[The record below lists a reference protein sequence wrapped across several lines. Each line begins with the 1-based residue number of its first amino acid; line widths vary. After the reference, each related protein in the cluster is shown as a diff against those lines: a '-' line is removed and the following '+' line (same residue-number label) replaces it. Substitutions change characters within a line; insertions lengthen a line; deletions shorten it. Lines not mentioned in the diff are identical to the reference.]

1 MKPSCAWASS
11 CATAMS
17 VPEARGPET
26 RGTVAAG
33 PWDVRL
39 ARALVRPLRHTP
51 LTPNELTTLGLLAS
65 LVAAWLMASGDPRRA
80 TLGGG
85 LFMLAVLVDHM
96 DGEFARLTG
105 LTSRFGHYYD
115 HVAAGLGYVSL
126 FAGLG
131 IGLQSGWLGAWAAV
145 AGTIA
150 AGSIAAI
157 FLIRVFLEETAGRA
171 MVAQESWR
179 GFEPEDALYLVGPVA
194 WLGLLG
200 PFLLAAAFGA
210 PLFLLWVVWCAA
222 TQRSATASP
231 AKSSAKG
238 AV

>member
-1 MKPSCAWASS
+1 MKLSSAWASS

-17 VPEARGPET
+17 ALEARGK
-26 RGTVAAG
+26 VAAG

-51 LTPNELTTLGLLAS
+51 LTPNGLTTLGLLAS
-65 LVAAWLMASGDPRRA
+65 LVAAWLMASGDARRA
-80 TLGGG
+80 ALGGG

-105 LTSRFGHYYD
+105 RTSRFGHYYD

-131 IGLQSGWLGAWAAV
+131 IGLRWGWLGVWAAV

-171 MVAQESWR
+171 MVVQGNWR

-200 PFLLAAAFGA
+200 PFLLAAALGA
-210 PLFLLWVVWCAA
+210 PLFLLWVVWCAV

>member
-1 MKPSCAWASS
+1 VS
-11 CATAMS
+11 
-17 VPEARGPET
+17 
-26 RGTVAAG
+26 

-39 ARALVRPLRHTP
+39 ARLLVRPLQHTP
-51 LTPNELTTLGLLAS
+51 LTPNALTTLGLVAS
-65 LVAAWLMASGDPRRA
+65 LTAAWLMASGGPRRA
-80 TLGGG
+80 ALGGG

-126 FAGLG
+126 FVGLG
-131 IGLQSGWLGAWAAV
+131 LGLRSGWLGAWAPV
-145 AGTIA
+145 AGGIA

-171 MVAQESWR
+171 MVAQGNWR

-194 WLGLLG
+194 WLGLRT
-200 PFLLAAAFGA
+200 PFLLAAALGA
-210 PLFLLWVVWCAA
+210 PLFLLWVVWCAVA
-222 TQRSATASP
+222 RRSATASAARGP
-231 AKSSAKG
+231 ANGAAKG
-238 AV
+238 AAKGTG

>member
-1 MKPSCAWASS
+1 MRPSCVWASS
-11 CATAMS
+11 CATVMS
-17 VPEARGPET
+17 VSEARGPEA
-26 RGTVAAG
+26 RGKVAAG

-51 LTPNELTTLGLLAS
+51 LTPNGLTTLGLLAS
-65 LVAAWLMASGDPRRA
+65 LLAAWLMASGDPRRA
-80 TLGGG
+80 ALGGS

-126 FAGLG
+126 FAALG
-131 IGLQSGWLGAWAAV
+131 IGLRPGWLGAWAPV

-150 AGSIAAI
+150 AGSIAAV

-179 GFEPEDALYLVGPVA
+179 GFEPEDVLYLVGPVA

-210 PLFLLWVVWCAA
+210 PLFLLWVMWCAV

-231 AKSSAKG
+231 VKSSAKG

>member
-1 MKPSCAWASS
+1 MPSAEPRPKA
-11 CATAMS
+11 
-17 VPEARGPET
+17 GPPP
-26 RGTVAAG
+26 

-39 ARALVRPLRHTP
+39 ARLLVRPLRHTP
-51 LTPNELTTLGLLAS
+51 VTPNGLTTLGLLSS
-65 LVAAWLMASGDPRRA
+65 LTAAWLMASGDPGSA
-80 TLGGG
+80 ALGGG
-85 LFMLAVLVDHM
+85 LFMLGVLVDHM

-131 IGLQSGWLGAWAAV
+131 AGLRASWLDGWAPV
-145 AGTIA
+145 AGALA
-150 AGSIAAI
+150 AGSIAAV
-157 FLIRVFLEETAGRA
+157 FVIRVFLEETAGRA
-171 MVAQESWR
+171 MVVQGSWR

-210 PLFLLWVVWCAA
+210 PLFLLWVVWCAV

-231 AKSSAKG
+231 AEGSARDAAKG